1 MSDAEKVHRWLTQAE
16 LDDIVNKA
24 IETAVRGVLA
34 MDPHVY
40 DEDTIRAAAMV
51 VRESIRR
58 KS

>member
-34 MDPHVY
+34 MDSHVY